1 VGETALQWAA
11 QNSHRYLRFAG
22 HRFCSP
28 ICQIDEYGG
37 VANVF
42 VAFRS

>member
-1 VGETALQWAA
+1 MGGAKFGSLPAICRP
-11 QNSHRYLRFAG
+11 SL
-22 HRFCSP
+22 CSP